1 MADSNPRATALPP
14 PVYHLT
20 SHDPETGR
28 SVFKSQPLEA
38 EPDNKIPQTTLWHLH
53 TTTTFPANLNDEVD
67 LEEHYA
73 NNVPSMN
80 TLHKS
85 GGTVCRIVDF
95 APGNIPFMH
104 RTSSLDYGVVLQGKI
119 EYFLDDGASRVFG
132 PGEVVIQRGVMHGWK
147 TAGDEPVRMLFVL
160 SDAQP
165 VEVAG
170 ETKGTYLPLD
180 KMPESTRKAMGG

>member
-1 MADSNPRATALPP
+1 MADNKERATTLPP
-14 PVYHLT
+14 PTYHIT
-20 SHDPETGR
+20 SHDSKTGN
-28 SVFKSQPLEA
+28 SIFTSHPVNP
-38 EPDNKIPQTTLWHLH
+38 EPDNKIPQTTLWNLH
-53 TTTTFPANLNDEVD
+53 TTSTFPANLNDEAD
-67 LEEHYA
+67 LAEHFA
-73 NNVPSMN
+73 SNVPGMK

-104 RTSSLDYGVVLQGKI
+104 RTASLDYGVVLHGKV
-119 EYFLDDGASRVFG
+119 EYILDDGASRVLG

-170 ETKGTYLPLD
+170 ETKDTFLPLD
-180 KMPESTRKAMGG
+180 KLPEEVRKAMTE

>member
-1 MADSNPRATALPP
+1 
-14 PVYHLT
+14 
-20 SHDPETGR
+20 
-28 SVFKSQPLEA
+28 
-38 EPDNKIPQTTLWHLH
+38 
-53 TTTTFPANLNDEVD
+53 
-67 LEEHYA
+67 
-73 NNVPSMN
+73 MN

-147 TAGDEPVRMLFVL
+147 TAGDEPVRMLVVVL
-160 SDAQP
+160 AEEEAGSASLVKVRAIKTSTDLEGRWCSSNAMRADCCMMPDCGDARFDP
-165 VEVAG
+165 DRPGRLKSPGGDVKLEVE
-170 ETKGTYLPLD
+170 
-180 KMPESTRKAMGG
+180 